1 MPNLHPIPEADLP
14 PISPD
19 RHFFYCP
26 NPLDMTDA
34 ELETQF
40 PRQQRIEF
48 LRDLMRLPKQRIS
61 PATVGSTVPEA
72 EHADPV

>member
-26 NPLDMTDA
+26 NPLEMTDD
-34 ELETQF
+34 ELESQF

-48 LRDLMRLPKQRIS
+48 LRDVAQSIRRHKQF
-61 PATVGSTVPEA
+61 STPT
-72 EHADPV
+72 PVRGEMQAQ